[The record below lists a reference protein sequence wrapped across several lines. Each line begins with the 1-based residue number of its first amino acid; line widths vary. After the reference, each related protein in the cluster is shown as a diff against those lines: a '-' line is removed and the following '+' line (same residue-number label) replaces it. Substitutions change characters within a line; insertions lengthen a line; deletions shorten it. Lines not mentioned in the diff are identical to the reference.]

1 MYLSPIFNLV
11 LLFAVAAGFK
21 SSSRDHSAND
31 YYVLELGVATSPDHV
46 ASRLTMT
53 YEGQLGELDGHHV
66 FSCHKSPDDIV
77 KPLLRG
83 RKRNK
88 RDFTRSDIL
97 DGVHLAKK
105 LVLRRPWEKRTIPPT
120 PRLPSSARAPK
131 EDAPDERLITQRDEL
146 VRALDIHDPI
156 FNEQWHLL
164 NVHQRGHDINV
175 TAVWLQGITGANAT
189 VAIVDDGLDMDSD
202 DLRTNYYA
210 DGSFDFNDRR
220 PDPRPVFSN
229 DQHGT
234 RCAGEVS
241 AARNNAC
248 GIGVA
253 YDSNVS
259 GIRILSQ
266 LISEADEAEAM
277 IYDYQHNDI
286 YSCSWGPLDNGRTME
301 APDILVKR
309 AMLKGIQ
316 HGRGGRG
323 SVYVFASGNGAAS
336 DDNCNF
342 DGYANSI
349 YSITIGAIDR
359 TGQHPFYSE
368 ACSALLAV
376 TYSSGSG
383 DAIHT
388 TDVGRDNC
396 YDGHSGTSAAAPLAA
411 GVYALALQVRPDLS
425 WRDMQWLSV
434 VTAVPFNEV
443 DGDWQPT
450 RIGKR
455 FSHTFGYGKIDSYAL
470 VEVAKSWNN
479 RKPQSW
485 YLTPKIDI
493 GQRIPQG
500 PGGLAVSFNVGVD
513 ELKGANLERVE
524 HVTVTINVKH
534 TRRGDLSVDLI
545 SPEGIVS
552 HMATA
557 RRLDEAVAGYENWT
571 FMSVAHWGESG
582 IGNWTISI
590 KDTRE
595 NEHSGTF
602 VDWRLQLWGEC
613 IHPEHATL
621 LPMPSE
627 EEEEEED
634 DDNNAVVSPTV
645 YATDMPGPEN
655 TILSTAASL
664 HTGRPAKIE
673 PNKSDSVQPTGTTQA
688 MENSNPKF
696 ANISASLHVWLALI
710 LAFILCAG
718 VGAWLWG
725 PRCQRWRISSRDN
738 YEFQTLRE
746 SDGEELVGEDI
757 VDPGSD
763 ISDDGIEAPTAIR

>member
-46 ASRLTMT
+46 ASRLAMT

-234 RCAGEVS
+234 RCVGEVS

-253 YDSNVS
+253 YDSNIS

-277 IYDYQHNDI
+277 ITVT
-286 YSCSWGPLDNGRTME
+286 L
-301 APDILVKR
+301 
-309 AMLKGIQ
+309 
-316 HGRGGRG
+316 
-323 SVYVFASGNGAAS
+323 
-336 DDNCNF
+336 
-342 DGYANSI
+342 
-349 YSITIGAIDR
+349 

-425 WRDMQWLSV
+425 WRDMQSLSV

-493 GQRIPQG
+493 GQQIPQG

-590 KDTRE
+590 KDIRE

-627 EEEEEED
+627 EEEEEEED
-634 DDNNAVVSPTV
+634 DDNNAVVSPTA

-725 PRCQRWRISSRDN
+725 PRCQRWRISSRDD

-757 VDPGSD
+757 VDPGFD

>member
-1 MYLSPIFNLV
+1 MYLLPILNLV
-11 LLFAVAAGFK
+11 ALFAVAAGFK
-21 SSSRDHSAND
+21 SPSRDHSTHD
-31 YYVLELGVATSPDHV
+31 YYVLELGVATSADHV
-46 ASRLTMT
+46 ASRLGMT

-83 RKRNK
+83 RKRGK
-88 RDFTRSDIL
+88 RDSAHPDIL
-97 DGVHLAKK
+97 DGVYLAKK
-105 LVLRRPWEKRTIPPT
+105 LVLRQPWEKRTIPPP
-120 PRLPSSARAPK
+120 PRLPVSARAPK
-131 EDAPDERLITQRDEL
+131 EDAPDERLITQRDDL

-164 NVHQRGHDINV
+164 NVRQIGHDINV

-202 DLRTNYYA
+202 DLRPNYYA
-210 DGSFDFNDRR
+210 AGSFDFNDRR
-220 PDPRPVFSN
+220 ADPRPVLSN
-229 DQHGT
+229 DNHGT

-241 AARNNAC
+241 AARNKAC

-253 YDSNVS
+253 YDSNIS
-259 GIRILSQ
+259 GIRILSK

-301 APDILVKR
+301 GPDILIRR

-359 TGQHPFYSE
+359 TGHHPAYSE
-368 ACSALLAV
+368 ACSALLTV

-388 TDVGRDNC
+388 TDVGRDKC
-396 YDGHSGTSAAAPLAA
+396 YEGHSGTSAAAPLAA

-425 WRDMQWLSV
+425 WRDLQWLSV
-434 VTAVPFNEV
+434 TTAVPVNED

-450 RIGKR
+450 KIGKK

-470 VEVAKSWNN
+470 VEAAKDWHN

-485 YLTPKIDI
+485 YFTPKINI
-493 GQRIPQG
+493 GQPIPQG
-500 PGGLAVSFNVGVD
+500 QSGLSVSFAVGAD

-524 HVTVTINVKH
+524 HVAVTVNVKH

-582 IGNWTISI
+582 IGKWTISI
-590 KDTRE
+590 KDARE

-613 IHPEHATL
+613 IYPEHATL
-621 LPMPSE
+621 LTMPSE
-627 EEEEEED
+627 EEED
-634 DDNNAVVSPTV
+634 DDDDDDAVMAPTAH
-645 YATDMPGPEN
+645 ATDMN
-655 TILSTAASL
+655 IILSSTATSL

-673 PNKSDSVQPTGTTQA
+673 PTKSDSVEPTGATQV
-688 MENSNPKF
+688 MENSESQF
-696 ANISASLHVWLALI
+696 ANISGSLHLWLALVLSLI
-710 LAFILCAG
+710 MCAG
-718 VGAWLWG
+718 VGAWLWV
-725 PRCQRWRISSRDN
+725 PRCWRWRATSRDD
-738 YEFQTLRE
+738 YEFQTLHE
-746 SDGEELVGEDI
+746 SDGEELVGEDMA
-757 VDPGSD
+757 DPGSD
-763 ISDDGIEAPTAIR
+763 TSDDDIEVPVAIR